1 MKRTCIGIAAI
12 LGAMTISGIAQGAS
26 LFMGA
31 YPDSVVVFNDKNGAL
46 TDRIH
51 LETGLPTS
59 LRLSQDKKRL
69 YVTTLTNGGVEVIDI
84 ATRKVINHFTLNT
97 PTTRYRFSGGVPDPS
112 GKLLYVIATKIDKH
126 LDRYE
131 VEEPK
136 FTVIDL
142 EKKEVVKTAALAPED
157 EEALRGGFARV
168 GVDISPDGKFLYH
181 FGDKVVVIDTADLK
195 AVDRIQ
201 LARPDLDGLESG
213 TFGSALET
221 IREPGHFTS
230 VFNATDPIVHN
241 KVFGVGRFD
250 LAKRSFDFTPLGPA
264 PANMTGLQVA
274 PNKRDA
280 FAVVTTGLYGNK
292 RCEFWRIDLASNALR
307 TKSEFPCK
315 SRFSFGMSHDGRK
328 LYIYGASF
336 DLEVYNTET
345 LRLESTWDL
354 NNDVTGAGLVVV
366 E

>member
-1 MKRTCIGIAAI
+1 MKKFCTGIAAV
-12 LGAMTISGIAQGAS
+12 LGTIAVWGNAQAAS

-31 YPDSVVVFNDKNGAL
+31 YPDSVVVFDDKSGVL
-46 TDRIH
+46 IDRIH

-59 LRLSQDKKRL
+59 LRLSADKKRI
-69 YVTTLTNGGVEVIDI
+69 YVTTLTNGGVEVIDV
-84 ATRKVINHFTLNT
+84 ASRKVINHFVLNT

-112 GKLLYVIATKIDKH
+112 GKLFYAVATKIDKQ
-126 LDRYE
+126 LDRYD

-136 FTVIDL
+136 FTIIDL
-142 EKKEVVKTAALAPED
+142 ETKEVVKTVALAEED
-157 EEALRGGFARV
+157 ENALRGGFART
-168 GVDISPDGKFLYH
+168 GVELSPDGKFLYH
-181 FGDKVVVIDTADLK
+181 FGDKVVVIDTADFK
-195 AVDRIQ
+195 VVDRIQ

-213 TFGSALET
+213 TFGSVLDT
-221 IREPGHFTS
+221 IREPGEFTS
-230 VFNATDPIVHN
+230 VFNAADPIVHN

-250 LAKRSFDFTPLGPA
+250 LAKRTFNFTPVGPA

-280 FAVVTTGLYGNK
+280 YAVVTTGLYGNK
-292 RCEFWRIDLASNALR
+292 RCEFWRIDLQNNVLR
-307 TKSEFPCK
+307 NKSEFACK

-336 DLEVYNTET
+336 DLEVYNTDT
-345 LRLESTWDL
+345 LRLEKTWDL
-354 NNDVTGAGLVVV
+354 NNDVTGAGMVVV